1 MKKSILGAAAV
12 LTLFLLLCNPILSF
26 EGARGG
32 LLLWSQTVLPTLL
45 PFMICSNVI
54 VALDA
59 IDLLTWPFRPFLTRV
74 LKLSPAGCYILVSGL
89 LCGYPMGAK
98 TCSEFLD
105 GRRITRK
112 EASYLLSICNHPS
125 PMFLL
130 GYVAGSMTGSSPIP
144 LLISLYLPVL
154 PLSILSRRL
163 YGVKTVCQGAAPG
176 PNQSLSFDRTM
187 MGSVEVMVKIGGYI
201 MVFSI
206 LARFMQDILGPS
218 GTFQSLILGIV
229 EITTGIQALS
239 HSSTGTVQALAVIG
253 ITAFGGFSGIVQ
265 TGSVL
270 SAPSKKAGLSIRHY
284 LMWKLLHG
292 FLACVIFILLSSV
305 LPILC

>member
-12 LTLFLLLCNPILSF
+12 LTLLLLLFNPILSF

-59 IDLLTWPFRPFLTRV
+59 IGMLTWPFRPFLTKV

-98 TCSEFLD
+98 TLSEFLD
-105 GRRITRK
+105 SGRITRE
-112 EASYLLSICNHPS
+112 EAAYLLSICNHPS
-125 PMFLL
+125 PMFVL
-130 GYVAGSMTGSSPIP
+130 GYVAGSLTGASPV
-144 LLISLYLPVL
+144 LLLASLYLPVL
-154 PLSILSRRL
+154 PLSLLSRNL
-163 YGVKTVCQGAAPG
+163 YGVKESHQGQAPAQTH
-176 PNQSLSFDRTM
+176 PLSFDRTM
-187 MGSVEVMVKIGGYI
+187 MGSVEVMVRIGGYI

-206 LARFMQDILGPS
+206 LARFMQDFLGPS
-218 GTFQSLILGIV
+218 GSFQSLILGIV

-239 HSSTGTVQALAVIG
+239 SAAAGTGQTLAVIG
-253 ITAFGGFSGIVQ
+253 ITAFGGLSGIVQ
-265 TGSVL
+265 TASVL
-270 SAPSKKAGLSIRHY
+270 SVPSKKAGLSIRHY
-284 LMWKLLHG
+284 LLWKLLHS
-292 FLACVIFILLSSV
+292 LMSCVLFILLSSA
-305 LPILC
+305 LALRH